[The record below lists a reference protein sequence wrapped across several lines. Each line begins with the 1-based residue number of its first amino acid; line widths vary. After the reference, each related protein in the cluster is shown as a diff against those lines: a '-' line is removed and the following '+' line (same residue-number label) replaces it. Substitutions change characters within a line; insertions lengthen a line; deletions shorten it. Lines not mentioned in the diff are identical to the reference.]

1 MSSKGTKFYLTTAID
16 YVNASPHIG
25 TAYEKIG
32 ADFIARS
39 RRLLGEDVRFLM
51 GNDEHSVN
59 VARAAAAEGLSPLAY
74 CDRMERRFREVWE
87 LLDISFDDFVRTT
100 EERHRRA
107 VGAIFAAIH
116 AAGDIYKGKYEGYY
130 CDSCEGFKQEKDLV
144 DGLCPL
150 HKRAPR
156 WLVEGLGTLFEA
168 RGVWQS
174 RIYQSQPDRINRD
187 RLEDWRTY
195 AKSRRR
201 PDAIAQLVSSDR
213 PFAADPDGAY
223 AEAWA
228 LSFFLSETSPK
239 KYFELLGKSA
249 ARPAFADYSSATR
262 LEDFTDIFGADLT
275 LLDAHFRRFV
285 AGLK

>member
-1 MSSKGTKFYLTTAID
+1 MFD
-16 YVNASPHIG
+16 
-25 TAYEKIG
+25 
-32 ADFIARS
+32 
-39 RRLLGEDVRFLM
+39 
-51 GNDEHSVN
+51 
-59 VARAAAAEGLSPLAY
+59 AAASQKGWDWTTNADTIIHEAAHQSAFNTGVHT
-74 CDRMERRFREVWE
+74 RFGE
-87 LLDISFDDFVRTT
+87 S
-100 EERHRRA
+100 
-107 VGAIFAAIH
+107 
-116 AAGDIYKGKYEGYY
+116 
-130 CDSCEGFKQEKDLV
+130 
-144 DGLCPL
+144 
-150 HKRAPR
+150 PR

-195 AKSRRR
+195 AKGRRR

-275 LLDAHFRRFV
+275 LLDAHFRRFM